1 MSKIFFEMT
10 ETEAN
15 LNHLLN
21 VVEFADY
28 QIATGNCFTPG
39 ETEDRD
45 TIHKIN
51 DLTSD
56 ASNHLQKAMEKI
68 IDILGLVMGDSEEEL
83 PEETEDT
90 NLEDLDKICAKNEI
104 GVDEILEKNSVKA
117 YEVDN
122 IDALSC
128 LHGATV
134 EATEELSDDE
144 KSIYIIGFKTKEGQ
158 KVELIHKDGILAC
171 TKEYE

>member
-21 VVEFADY
+21 VIEFADY

-45 TIHKIN
+45 QIHKIN

-83 PEETEDT
+83 PEEIKAER
-90 NLEDLDKICAKNEI
+90 
-104 GVDEILEKNSVKA
+104 EKGHIFMH
-117 YEVDN
+117 EVDGT
-122 IDALSC
+122 DAISHLQ
-128 LHGATV
+128 GATV
-134 EATEELSDDE
+134 TSMENIKFDGEDATE
-144 KSIYIIGFKTKEGQ
+144 IVFKTKDG
-158 KVELIHKDGILAC
+158 KNVELIQTMDALLCSGV
-171 TKEYE
+171 YE